1 MPGVLMDIIDLAY
14 LVEAGERERAL
25 QAARAKSL
33 PTRASAQFC
42 EDCDAPIPQARQ
54 LAVPGVQR
62 CVACQ
67 SLQEKASLRK

>member
-1 MPGVLMDIIDLAY
+1 MDIIDLAY

-33 PTRASAQFC
+33 PTRASAEFC
-42 EDCDAPIPQARQ
+42 EDCGASIPQARR

-62 CVACQ
+62 CVGCQ
-67 SLQEKASLRK
+67 SIHEKASRRK

>member
-1 MPGVLMDIIDLAY
+1 MDIIDLAY

-33 PTRASAQFC
+33 ATRASAEVC
-42 EDCDAPIPQARQ
+42 EDCDAPIPQARR

-62 CVACQ
+62 CIGCQ
-67 SLQEKASLRK
+67 SILEKASPRK